1 MSCNKKIILSCLFLF
16 LNIFIAEAQTAL
28 QKGKTA
34 YENNKKADAKK
45 MLTTIED
52 DKPEY
57 AEAQYY
63 LGRIAYDEGNF
74 DDAADFFEE
83 ASETNPKNPE
93 YHNWYGNALANIARD
108 ANPIRQGILS
118 PKMKTAWE
126 KAISLD
132 PKNLDARYSLIEYYT
147 QAPGFMGGSYEKA
160 HQMAKEIK
168 KLAPADGH
176 RAEGNVYY
184 REKKFAEAEKE
195 YVAMVK
201 LDPTKSGGLANFYTM
216 QKQYE
221 KAFALYEEEIKKD
234 NTNMGNIYQ
243 LGRLSA
249 VSGLKLE
256 QGEAYLKKYLSYKP
270 KENEPTHAGAH
281 MRLGNIYEK
290 KGNKAE
296 AKRAY
301 ENSLKLDPN
310 MKEAKEGL
318 TRVK

>member
-1 MSCNKKIILSCLFLF
+1 MNFSLTKISFTFFVLFVHTACL
-16 LNIFIAEAQTAL
+16 AQSPI
-28 QKGKTA
+28 QKAKTA
-34 YENNKKADAKK
+34 YEANKKADAKK
-45 MLTTIED
+45 ILTTIED

-83 ASETNPKNPE
+83 ATDANPKNAE
-93 YHNWYGNALANIARD
+93 YFNWYGNTLGAIAQN
-108 ANPIRQGILS
+108 ANPIRQGILA
-118 PKMKTAWE
+118 PKMKAAWE
-126 KAISLD
+126 KAITLD
-132 PKNLDARYSLIEYYT
+132 TKNLDARYALIEYYT
-147 QAPGFMGGSYEKA
+147 QAPGFMGGSFDKA

-184 REKKFAEAEKE
+184 REKKFVEAEKE
-195 YVAMVK
+195 YLAMVK
-201 LDPTKSGGLANFYTM
+201 LDPTKLGGLANFYTQ

-221 KAFALYEEEIKKD
+221 KAFALYEEEVKKD

-256 QGEAYLKKYLSYKP
+256 QGEAHLKKYLTYKP